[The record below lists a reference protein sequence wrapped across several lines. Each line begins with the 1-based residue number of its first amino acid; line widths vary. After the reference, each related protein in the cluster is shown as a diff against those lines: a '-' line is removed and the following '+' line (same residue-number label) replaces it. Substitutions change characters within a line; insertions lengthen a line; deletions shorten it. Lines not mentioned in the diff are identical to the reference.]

1 MMVPMSKPQSSL
13 CVYSERAKMVVA
25 VTWTLCQAKVNKG
38 QKHCDEVVLHLG
50 VLCINAV
57 QYLGEGVAHL
67 WAGYVCTL
75 KVARSASMSQSALWL
90 VYKVTTRMSPHP
102 AL

>member
-1 MMVPMSKPQSSL
+1 MRLGIVSGSHLEFQKLSSCSTSIAMMVPMSKPQSSL

-67 WAGYVCTL
+67 
-75 KVARSASMSQSALWL
+75 
-90 VYKVTTRMSPHP
+90 
-102 AL
+102 